1 MRLSQWDGNSVTA
14 SPDPDSVI
22 ENAQGLVGFQGGSVV
37 ENPPANARG
46 TDSSPGPGRSPGE
59 GGGTISSVLA
69 WEIPWTE
76 EPGGLQSLRS
86 QKSQTRPDD

>member
-1 MRLSQWDGNSVTA
+1 M
-14 SPDPDSVI
+14 
-22 ENAQGLVGFQGGSVV
+22 GFQGGSVV

-46 TDSSPGPGRSPGE
+46 TDSSPGSGRSPGE
-59 GGGTISSVLA
+59 GDGTVSSVLA

-86 QKSQTRPDD
+86 RKSQT